1 MPAKRGVPPPKSSK
15 KGISMNLYTEMH
27 VETESGKQRVP
38 QGRIHAEGI
47 PRVTTDRC
55 ASSSPRSLAKWMFEH
70 FRIRG

>member
-1 MPAKRGVPPPKSSK
+1 
-15 KGISMNLYTEMH
+15 MNLYTEMH